1 MRKSG
6 FTLIELLVVIAI
18 IGILIGLLLPAVQ
31 KVREASS
38 RMSCSNN
45 LKQLGLAMHNYH
57 TTHEALIPIMGPS
70 GCCWGTWTI
79 LILPF
84 IEQSA
89 AYDSYENWGGSDTV
103 SSGFPKVS
111 ASGSF
116 PRYASAPNTTNV
128 TSRRYKT
135 FTCPSDTNN
144 SPFGGITNMNY
155 VVNGGNGGT
164 GGGAGPA
171 PAPPGYTRMPGM
183 FDGAKLTQKIR
194 LTDVSDGLTNTIMFG
209 EVLQGQGSD
218 LRGFAWWGDASAFST
233 YYTPNTSAN
242 DLIYTTSYCNNQ
254 PAMGLPC
261 SGAGG
266 GHFSSRSRHSGGVG
280 VAMGDAS
287 VRFVT
292 NSISSVVW
300 MNLGPINDGA
310 VISE

>member
-18 IGILIGLLLPAVQ
+18 IAILIGLLLPAVQ
-31 KVREASS
+31 KVREAAA

-45 LKQLGLAMHNYH
+45 LKQLGLGMHNYH
-57 TTHEALIPIMGPS
+57 TTHEALIPMMGPS

-79 LILPF
+79 LMLPF
-84 IEQSA
+84 IEQTA
-89 AYDSYENWGGSDTV
+89 AYDSYENWGGSDAV
-103 SSGFPKVS
+103 SSGFPKPSV
-111 ASGSF
+111 AR
-116 PRYASAPNTTNV
+116 PRYSSAPNTTNV
-128 TSRRYKT
+128 TSRRFKT

-144 SPFGGITNMNY
+144 SPFGGLTNMNY

-164 GGGAGPA
+164 SGGLGPA
-171 PAPPGYTRMPGM
+171 PRPVGYTRMPGM
-183 FDGAKLTQKIR
+183 FDGAKRTQKIR

-209 EVLQGQGSD
+209 EVMQGQGRD

-233 YYTPNTSAN
+233 YYTPNTKAN
-242 DLIYTTSYCNNQ
+242 DLIYTATYCNNL
-254 PAMGLPC
+254 PLIGLPC

-266 GHFSSRSRHSGGVG
+266 ALFSARSRHSGGVG
-280 VAMGDAS
+280 AAMGDGS

>member
-18 IGILIGLLLPAVQ
+18 IAILIGLLLPAVQ
-31 KVREASS
+31 KVREASN

-45 LKQLGLAMHNYH
+45 LKQLGLGMHNYH
-57 TTHEALIPIMGPS
+57 TTHEALIPMMGPS

-79 LILPF
+79 LMLPF

-89 AYDSYENWGGSDTV
+89 AYNNYENWGGSDTV
-103 SSGFPKVS
+103 SSGFPKAS
-111 ASGSF
+111 AAGSF
-116 PRYASAPNTTNV
+116 PRYSAAPNTTNV

-135 FTCPSDTNN
+135 FTCPSDENN
-144 SPFGGITNMNY
+144 SPIGITNMNY

-164 GGGAGPA
+164 MGGVGPA
-171 PAPPGYTRMPGM
+171 PRPVGYTRMSGM
-183 FDGAKLTQKIR
+183 FDGAKLTQKIK
-194 LTDVSDGLTNTIMFG
+194 LTDVSDGLTNTLMFG
-209 EVLQGQGSD
+209 EVMQGQGSD

-233 YYTPNTSAN
+233 YYTPNTKAN
-242 DLIYTTSYCNNQ
+242 DLIYTTTYCNNL
-254 PAMGLPC
+254 PLIGLPC

-266 GHFSSRSRHSGGVG
+266 AHFSARSRHTGGVG
-280 VAMGDAS
+280 AAMGDGS

-310 VISE
+310 FISE

>member
-18 IGILIGLLLPAVQ
+18 IAILIGLLLPAVQ
-31 KVREASS
+31 KVREASN

-84 IEQSA
+84 IEQTA
-89 AYDSYENWGGSDTV
+89 AYDLYENWGGSDTV

-111 ASGSF
+111 GAGSF
-116 PRYASAPNTTNV
+116 PRYSSAPNTTNV

-135 FTCPSDTNN
+135 FTCPSDQNN
-144 SPFGGITNMNY
+144 SPMGITNMNY

-164 GGGAGPA
+164 GGGSGPA
-171 PAPPGYTRMPGM
+171 PTPAGYTRMPGM

-209 EVLQGQGSD
+209 EVLQGQGND

-233 YYTPNTSAN
+233 YYPPNTTAN
-242 DLIYTTSYCNNQ
+242 DLIYTATFCNNL
-254 PAMGLPC
+254 PAIGLPC

-266 GHFSSRSRHSGGVG
+266 GHFSARSRHSGGVG

-292 NSISSVVW
+292 NSIASIVW